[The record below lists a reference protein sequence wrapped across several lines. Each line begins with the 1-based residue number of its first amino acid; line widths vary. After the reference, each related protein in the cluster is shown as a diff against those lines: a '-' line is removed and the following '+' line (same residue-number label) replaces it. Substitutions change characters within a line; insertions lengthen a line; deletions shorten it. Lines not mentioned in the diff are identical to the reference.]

1 MLNRRHLRIKV
12 LQALYAYFQ
21 GDEESIKKTENELM
35 QAVDR
40 IYDLY
45 LYLLLSFGELKDI
58 AEHRI
63 EENKKNIEKQKTEVE
78 NQKKALDILRAK
90 RKI

>member
-12 LQALYAYFQ
+12 LQALYAFYQ
-21 GDEESIKKTENELM
+21 SEEENYRRTENELM
-35 QAVDR
+35 DAIER

-45 LYLLLSFGELKDI
+45 VYLMLTLPEVKAI

-63 EENKKNIEKQKTEVE
+63 EESKK
-78 NQKKALDILRAK
+78 
-90 RKI
+90 KIQ